1 MLAITTSLTIINFPS
16 GTCPIYFR
24 FIAEHCA
31 AMARWSACRSTQLCG
46 NSVPTNRS
54 NTMVQQLRLCLIAF
68 TFLGSATVAFAQNP
82 APGGKH
88 EKLNL
93 SQQQKQAIDQGLAS
107 EPAQS
112 SAAAQQA
119 QVGSK
124 VPGSV
129 ATHPMPSSVTQQVPE
144 TKNYFF
150 VKLPDRVL
158 VIDPD
163 EQMIAEIIPYPA
175 TTGAGTPVSPGAR

>member
-1 MLAITTSLTIINFPS
+1 MP
-16 GTCPIYFR
+16 R
-24 FIAEHCA
+24 
-31 AMARWSACRSTQLCG
+31 
-46 NSVPTNRS
+46 
-54 NTMVQQLRLCLIAF
+54 QLRLCPIAF
-68 TFLGSATVAFAQNP
+68 SVLSSTAVAFAQNLE
-82 APGGKH
+82 PGGAH

-93 SQQQKQAIDQGLAS
+93 SQQQKQAIDQRLAN

-112 SAAAQQA
+112 SADAQQG

-129 ATHPMPSSVTQQVPE
+129 TTHAVPPSVTQQVSE

-158 VIDPD
+158 VISPD
-163 EQMIAEIIPYPA
+163 DRMIGEIIPHPA
-175 TTGAGTPVSPGAR
+175 TTGAGTPTRPNPR

>member
-1 MLAITTSLTIINFPS
+1 
-16 GTCPIYFR
+16 
-24 FIAEHCA
+24 
-31 AMARWSACRSTQLCG
+31 
-46 NSVPTNRS
+46 
-54 NTMVQQLRLCLIAF
+54 MVQQLRLCLIAF

-107 EPAQS
+107 EQAQS

-129 ATHPMPSSVTQQVPE
+129 ATHPMPSSVTLDWSLRKPL
-144 TKNYFF
+144 TAP
-150 VKLPDRVL
+150 LRVS
-158 VIDPD
+158 
-163 EQMIAEIIPYPA
+163 
-175 TTGAGTPVSPGAR
+175 VSCSDWL